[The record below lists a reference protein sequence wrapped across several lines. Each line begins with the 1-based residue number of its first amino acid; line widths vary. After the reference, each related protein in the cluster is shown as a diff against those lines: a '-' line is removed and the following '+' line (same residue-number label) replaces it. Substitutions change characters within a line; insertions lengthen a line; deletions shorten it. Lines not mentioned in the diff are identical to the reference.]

1 LSDSWILL
9 AGTLG
14 RLVSGW
20 RARFGAAGKSPEHLR
35 LGVRGEKLACAFL
48 RREGYKILYRNF
60 RGRRGGEVDVI
71 CRDKDTLVF
80 AEVKTRTREDFG
92 RPADAVNA
100 VKQKLIAR
108 GALAWLQL
116 LDNPE
121 ILVRF
126 DVVEVVLSDE
136 NEPRIELVR
145 NAFQLPAPY
154 IY

>member
-1 LSDSWILL
+1 MNRLLDRSLATLSS
-9 AGTLG
+9 A
-14 RLVSGW
+14 W
-20 RARFGAAGKSPEHLR
+20 RTRFIRGQPPEHLR
-35 LGVRGEKLACAFL
+35 LGARGEKLACAYL

-60 RGRRGGEVDVI
+60 RGRRGGEVDIV
-71 CRDKDTLVF
+71 CRDRDTLVF

-100 VKQKLIAR
+100 AKQKLISR

-116 LDNPE
+116 LDNPDV
-121 ILVRF
+121 LVRF
-126 DVVEVVLSDE
+126 DVVEVIIGG
-136 NEPRIELVR
+136 NGGPPRIELVR